1 MTQQTEKR
9 RVSFG
14 NVIGNKMNKTVVVA
28 VERFVAHPVY
38 SKVMKRVTTLKAHDE
53 KSECKVGDRVKMIE
67 TRPIS
72 KTKHWRVVQIMR
84 RGEPEI

>member
-1 MTQQTEKR
+1 MTQQAEKR
-9 RVSFG
+9 RVWFG
-14 NVIGNKMNKTVVVA
+14 NVLSHKMNKTVVVA
-28 VERFVAHPVY
+28 VERFVAHPFY
-38 SKVMKRVTTLKAHDE
+38 SKVMKRVTKLKAHDE

-72 KTKHWRVVQIMR
+72 KTKHWRVVQIMQ